1 MNNLI
6 AVLRFYFST
15 FYALPALKD
24 SQGKVS
30 SKSIL
35 KLLGIVV
42 LAVYIGGSFGFLA
55 WQLYAN
61 LYKVFASIGIQRLIL
76 IYALLYG
83 SVYIIL
89 ISFVSSFSTIYTN
102 EMEAYLSTLPVR
114 SSFLLTG
121 KAAALA
127 VPEFLFTL
135 IIMGTAFIVYG
146 MNEQAAWLFY
156 INGVLI
162 LLLVTLLIVTISYC
176 ISIPLLAMGR
186 IFRNRDVTMIVMG
199 FIVMFGV
206 LYLNTSIN
214 RILAFTEDPAKI
226 ISMLQAS
233 NETFLNLLDAFPPLQ
248 FIVKSLLDAANPVY
262 VFLLFMILAAVLFL
276 SFGVFTVLAPLYQ
289 RVIQGFSEQYIKKMN
304 RAQSVSFL
312 RTNTGRQS
320 PLMALFLREFRSMNR
335 EPVYFLNG
343 PFIIILLPVIL
354 GISLYFSMGDQ
365 GSLGEITTLARSN
378 FTPVQ
383 QVLVSIVTG
392 AFLGSATSITCT
404 SLSRDAKHIGYIKTL
419 PVSSSLYLGAK
430 LIHGM
435 LFGLIGC
442 LVAAAVS
449 IVLFQV
455 DEPLVV
461 LVLASSF
468 VLTLLFNVLG
478 LYIDTVNPQLRWEN
492 PVAAMKQNVN
502 AVIMMLLEMLS
513 LGALGFAG
521 FMWVKDLG
529 TLMLILLT
537 LPLVVTVVLLLLYFP
552 LGIGTLRRLE
562 V

>member
-1 MNNLI
+1 MKNLI

-42 LAVYIGGSFGFLA
+42 LAVYFGGSFGFLA

-76 IYALLYG
+76 VYALLYG

-304 RAQSVSFL
+304 KAQSVSFL

>member
-76 IYALLYG
+76 VYALLYG

>member
-76 IYALLYG
+76 VYALLYG

-114 SSFLLTG
+114 SSYLLTG

-176 ISIPLLAMGR
+176 ISIPLLAVGR
-186 IFRNRDVTMIVMG
+186 IFRNRDVTMVVMG

-206 LYLNTSIN
+206 LYVNASIN

>member
-1 MNNLI
+1 MKNLI

-42 LAVYIGGSFGFLA
+42 LAIYIGGSFGFLA

-76 IYALLYG
+76 VYALLYG

-176 ISIPLLAMGR
+176 ISIPLLAVGR
-186 IFRNRDVTMIVMG
+186 IFRNRDVTMVVMG

-206 LYLNTSIN
+206 LYVNASIN
-214 RILAFTEDPAKI
+214 RILAFTEEPAKI

-233 NETFLNLLDAFPPLQ
+233 NETFLNLLDAFPPLK

-262 VFLLFMILAAVLFL
+262 VFLLFVILAAMLIL

-304 RAQSVSFL
+304 KAQSVSFL
-312 RTNTGRQS
+312 RTNTGRKS

-365 GSLGEITTLARSN
+365 GSLGEITTLARSTL
-378 FTPVQ
+378 TPVQ

-529 TLMLILLT
+529 PLMLFLLAR
-537 LPLVVTVVLLLLYFP
+537 PLL
-552 LGIGTLRRLE
+552 
-562 V
+562 

>member
-30 SKSIL
+30 SKSSL

-76 IYALLYG
+76 VYALLYG

>member
-1 MNNLI
+1 LKNLI

-42 LAVYIGGSFGFLA
+42 LAVYFGGSFGFLA

-76 IYALLYG
+76 VYALLYG

>member
-1 MNNLI
+1 MKNLI

-76 IYALLYG
+76 VYALLYG

-233 NETFLNLLDAFPPLQ
+233 TETFLNLLDAFPPLQ

-461 LVLASSF
+461 LVLAASF

-529 TLMLILLT
+529 TLMLFLLA
-537 LPLVVTVVLLLLYFP
+537 LPLVITVVLLLLYFP

>member
-30 SKSIL
+30 SKSSL

-76 IYALLYG
+76 VYALLYG

-114 SSFLLTG
+114 SSYLLTG

>member
-1 MNNLI
+1 MKNLI

-30 SKSIL
+30 SKSVL

-76 IYALLYG
+76 VYALLYG

-461 LVLASSF
+461 LVLAASF

-529 TLMLILLT
+529 TLMLFLLA
-537 LPLVVTVVLLLLYFP
+537 LPLVITVVLLLLYFP

>member
-1 MNNLI
+1 MKNLI

-42 LAVYIGGSFGFLA
+42 LAVYFGGSFGFLA

-76 IYALLYG
+76 VYALLYG

-312 RTNTGRQS
+312 RTNTGRKS

>member
-1 MNNLI
+1 MKNLI

-76 IYALLYG
+76 VYALLYG

>member
-1 MNNLI
+1 MKNLI

-42 LAVYIGGSFGFLA
+42 LAVYFGGSFGFLA

-76 IYALLYG
+76 VYALLYG

>member
-30 SKSIL
+30 SKSSL